1 MRYNQ
6 FFSLFGN
13 EYEADKET
21 QTEPGYDII
30 GLTHHQLDSVRK
42 QMEQLVMIEKFRN
55 YFEPEYDSVDDIIG
69 LSYKDFEV
77 KQSEQERYEKFLD
90 TCLVMEGLFPQVKKR
105 REHMLKL
112 GLY

>member
-13 EYEADKET
+13 EYEQDKAT
-21 QTEPGYDII
+21 QTD
-30 GLTHHQLDSVRK
+30 
-42 QMEQLVMIEKFRN
+42 
-55 YFEPEYDSVDDIIG
+55 FEPEYDSVDDIIG